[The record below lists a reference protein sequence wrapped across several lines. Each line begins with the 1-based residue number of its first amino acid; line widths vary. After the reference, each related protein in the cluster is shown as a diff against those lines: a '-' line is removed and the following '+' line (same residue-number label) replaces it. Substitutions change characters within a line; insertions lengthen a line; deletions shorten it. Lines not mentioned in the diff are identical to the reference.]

1 MSENVIQKV
10 LSVRHEYMTTIFE
23 LLKTTKEEKIW
34 TLIELAHSR
43 GYNFGHQFLPCISSA
58 EAWLDMKGHLDTMFD
73 FVSPVECHWVLT
85 GKTSPRKQLLAS
97 EFKDDLYGG
106 FGTRTIWSLGE
117 SPKMK
122 PTKDLFS
129 IGAMKEVFDPN
140 LIQPD
145 ESAERLADHNR
156 ISERRKHWRLSCTG
170 IFETVWVSSTLW
182 GFILER
188 GFANETANFKEVG
201 VDFISDILVKADSRG
216 FLYSTYYLS
225 KMLGQDDESIAD
237 EFSQAVMLFV
247 SPAELYAMLDLTL
260 EMKVGKYAKPY
271 DPRRVKLA

>member
-1 MSENVIQKV
+1 MNENVTEKV
-10 LSVRHEYMTTIFE
+10 LSVRHKYMTTVFE
-23 LLKTTKEEKIW
+23 LLKTVKEEKIW

-43 GYNFGHQFLPCISSA
+43 GYNFAHQFLPYISSA

-85 GKTSPRKQLLAS
+85 GKTYPRKQPLAS
-97 EFKDDLYGG
+97 ELKDDLHGG
-106 FGTRTIWSLGE
+106 FGAQTIWMLGE
-117 SPKMK
+117 SLKIK
-122 PTKDLFS
+122 PTKDQFV
-129 IGAMKEVFDPN
+129 IGAMKDAFDPN
-140 LIQPD
+140 QIQPD
-145 ESAERLADHNR
+145 ESATRLVDHHR

-170 IFETVWVSSTLW
+170 IFETVWASSTVW

-188 GFANETANFKEVG
+188 RFANETANFKAVG
-201 VDFISDILVKADSRG
+201 IDFISDILVKADSRG

-225 KMLGQDDESIAD
+225 QMLGQDDALIAD

-260 EMKVGKYAKPY
+260 EMKVGKYAKPH
-271 DPRRVKLA
+271 DPRRIKLA

>member
-10 LSVRHEYMTTIFE
+10 LNVRHEYMTTIFE
-23 LLKTTKEEKIW
+23 LLKTAKEEKIW

-58 EAWLDMKGHLDTMFD
+58 EAWLDMKGHLETMFD
-73 FVSPVECHWVLT
+73 FVSPVECHFVLA
-85 GKTSPRKQLLAS
+85 GKTTLGKPPISS
-97 EFKDDLYGG
+97 EFRDDLHGG
-106 FGTRTIWSLGE
+106 FGTRTIWSLDE
-117 SPKMK
+117 SKKMK

-129 IGAMKEVFDPN
+129 VGAIKEAFDPN

-156 ISERRKHWRLSCTG
+156 ISERRKHWRLSCAG
-170 IFETVWVSSTLW
+170 VFETVWVSSTLW
-182 GFILER
+182 GWALER
-188 GFANETANFKEVG
+188 GLANETTNFKEVG
-201 VDFISDILVKADSRG
+201 IDFISDILVRANSRG

-225 KMLGQDDESIAD
+225 KMRGQDNASITD

-247 SPAELYAMLDLTL
+247 SPAELCAMLNLTL
-260 EMKVGKYAKPY
+260 ELKVGKYAKPY